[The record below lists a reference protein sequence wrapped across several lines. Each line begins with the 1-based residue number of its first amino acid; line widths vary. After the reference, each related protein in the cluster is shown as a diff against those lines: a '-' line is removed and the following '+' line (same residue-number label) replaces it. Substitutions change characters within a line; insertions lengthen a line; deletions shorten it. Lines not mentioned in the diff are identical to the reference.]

1 MDESPWEDFVFFSLR
16 RISQGLTGELAKVNP
31 LVMLII
37 IILSGLTATIYITAI
52 AQTISQITS
61 RDYAITT
68 KD

>member
-1 MDESPWEDFVFFSLR
+1 MDESPWEDFIFFSLR

-52 AQTISQITS
+52 A
-61 RDYAITT
+61 
-68 KD
+68 